1 MSKARAML
9 PLNLTTEQARRA
21 MLSLLAM
28 GLDART
34 HRAGDER
41 IEPAEAQR
49 TARDDVQPESSE
61 EAPAGPAE
69 ARPSHDSSSRLW
81 IISVDEDELGAAL
94 PLVEEAIAPVQE
106 APAPPPLFL
115 GQHATDGIWTRRNA
129 AAGFAIAAVCIIVH
143 ALVHEG
149 EDTIPRSAMI
159 AAGAVAPWLVTQ
171 GQWWRLV
178 TAIFLHFD
186 IRHLVGNMSALLL
199 LGPPLAATIG
209 QLRFVLL
216 FLVTGFTGNVVS
228 QLFGDEAAVKAGASG
243 GICGILGAMAGVA
256 LATMAAATDAR
267 ERRPAWQTLGALAAL
282 FGMIV
287 GFEPGRD
294 HYAHLGGLLSGL
306 AVGRIIGPAAGNT
319 AT

>member
-1 MSKARAML
+1 MKTSLAL
-9 PLNLTTEQARRA
+9 PCRWSRKP
-21 MLSLLAM
+21 SLLCRKLLRRRHCFSASM
-28 GLDART
+28 
-34 HRAGDER
+34 
-41 IEPAEAQR
+41 QR
-49 TARDDVQPESSE
+49 TAS
-61 EAPAGPAE
+61 GP
-69 ARPSHDSSSRLW
+69 
-81 IISVDEDELGAAL
+81 GATL
-94 PLVEEAIAPVQE
+94 
-106 APAPPPLFL
+106 
-115 GQHATDGIWTRRNA
+115 
-129 AAGFAIAAVCIIVH
+129 
-143 ALVHEG
+143 
-149 EDTIPRSAMI
+149 
-159 AAGAVAPWLVTQ
+159 
-171 GQWWRLV
+171 RLV